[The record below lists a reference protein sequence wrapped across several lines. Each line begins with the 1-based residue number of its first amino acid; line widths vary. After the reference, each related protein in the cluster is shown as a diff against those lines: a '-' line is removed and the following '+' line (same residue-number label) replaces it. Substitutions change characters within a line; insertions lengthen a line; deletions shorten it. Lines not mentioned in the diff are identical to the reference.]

1 MIHALLTLALLVALL
16 AVGVP
21 AGAQPEPFVTYGMPK
36 DAVWGPVVDA
46 FCKRHGCVHQDTD
59 MGSGEAITKFLA
71 ERGKPVAYATE
82 AGITF
87 ARVAVE
93 RGAALAYKNKSWD
106 LLPAWAKDA
115 DGHWFAVYAGVPTFL
130 VNPAVVKSVP
140 RAWKDLLKKDYE
152 KTFAIKDPR
161 TSGTALATV
170 LAANA
175 AMGGTHANL
184 DPGIRFFKQLKDA
197 GILSPARVSDSNIKK
212 GEIPITVKYDHENL
226 VVREAFKNDLKLEI
240 VVPEDGTMYTP
251 SVLVLNR
258 YAPKPDLARA
268 FADFVASDEGQL
280 LIAKAFPRPI
290 RHVAGNLAVPADI
303 RSRWLP
309 DDAYAGKLRGVTDA
323 SRFDMADFVQK
334 WSSQVAP

>member
-1 MIHALLTLALLVALL
+1 MTHALLTLALLVALL
-16 AVGVP
+16 AVGGP
-21 AGAQPEPFVTYGMPK
+21 AGAQPEPFVRYGMPK

-93 RGAALAYKNKSWD
+93 RGAALAYKNESWD

-130 VNPAVVKSVP
+130 VNPAVV
-140 RAWKDLLKKDYE
+140 
-152 KTFAIKDPR
+152 
-161 TSGTALATV
+161 
-170 LAANA
+170 
-175 AMGGTHANL
+175 
-184 DPGIRFFKQLKDA
+184 
-197 GILSPARVSDSNIKK
+197 
-212 GEIPITVKYDHENL
+212 IP
-226 VVREAFKNDLKLEI
+226 
-240 VVPEDGTMYTP
+240 
-251 SVLVLNR
+251 
-258 YAPKPDLARA
+258 
-268 FADFVASDEGQL
+268 SDEGQL

-290 RHVAGNLAVPADI
+290 RYVAGNLAVPADI

-309 DDAYAGKLRGVTDA
+309 DDADAGKLRGVTDA
-323 SRFDMADFVQK
+323 SHFDMADSVQK
-334 WSSQVAP
+334 WSSEVAP